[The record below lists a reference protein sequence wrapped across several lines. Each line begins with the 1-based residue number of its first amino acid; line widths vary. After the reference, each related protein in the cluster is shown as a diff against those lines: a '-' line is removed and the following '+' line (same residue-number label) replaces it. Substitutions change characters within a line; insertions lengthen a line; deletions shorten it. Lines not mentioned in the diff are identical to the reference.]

1 MLLIVGGGLAVA
13 AIAVFLLWRL
23 IARVRVLSAVVVELM
38 TLDGARKQYVA
49 QLRQLDRQAL
59 AKEFERIRQLLEGL
73 MPRT

>member
-1 MLLIVGGGLAVA
+1 MLIVGGGLAAA

-23 IARVRVLSAVVVELM
+23 IARVRALSAIVVELM

-59 AKEFERIRQLLEGL
+59 AKEFERVRLLLEDFL
-73 MPRT
+73 PHT